1 MAGKAIFLDRDDTII
16 EDSGYISSPE
26 KVKLL
31 PTSSAA
37 LIELRKMGYKLVV
50 VTNQSGLARGIF
62 NEQALS
68 AVHERL
74 KLLLAE
80 QNAYLDRIYYCPYH
94 PEGVIEKFRKDSDW
108 RKPKPGMLIAASKEL
123 KIDLKNSWMIGND
136 YRDIGAGKSAGCKTI
151 LVKSYVKPVTKLP
164 TDPNPDFEAINLREA
179 VNIIKRVNSIKPA
192 FVPKLVKNEK
202 PAEKI
207 FETKAKIEEKDIAV
221 EKTIIEEKPAAE
233 EKPKVEEKII
243 EEKIIVEEKP
253 VVAEQPAVEQ
263 TIIDAKPVEV
273 QPEPIKEKEVEPVKI
288 ETPQPEPQPEPET
301 VQEGPSAIEDNK
313 PVEKVEIKEEKKT
326 QFIETG
332 SRVETLLEEI
342 KHLIKSKNR
351 SEQYSEFS
359 ALKLVAGVLQA
370 AVFFCLIIAIWYK
383 LSPTGTDS
391 NIFTAI
397 GFAIVLQL
405 MALTLLITHK
415 DR

>member
-1 MAGKAIFLDRDDTII
+1 MAVKAIFLDRDDTII

-31 PTSSAA
+31 PTSAAA
-37 LIELRKMGYKLVV
+37 LIELRKMGYKLIVV
-50 VTNQSGLARGIF
+50 SNQSGVARGIF
-62 NEQALS
+62 NEQALA

-80 QNAYLDRIYYCPYH
+80 QNAYLDRIYYCPFH

-164 TDPNPDFEAINLREA
+164 TDPSPDFEAINLREA

-192 FVPKLVKNEK
+192 FVPKIVKNEK
-202 PAEKI
+202 PAEK
-207 FETKAKIEEKDIAV
+207 TYDSKAKIEEKDAAV

-243 EEKIIVEEKP
+243 EEIVIEEKP
-253 VVAEQPAVEQ
+253 VAAEQPAITQ
-263 TIIDAKPVEV
+263 TIAETKPVEV
-273 QPEPIKEKEVEPVKI
+273 QSTPIEKKEVEQII
-288 ETPQPEPQPEPET
+288 ETPESEPE
-301 VQEGPSAIEDNK
+301 VEQKNPVVENPPIEKAEN
-313 PVEKVEIKEEKKT
+313 KEEKKT
-326 QFIETG
+326 QIIETS
-332 SRVETLLEEI
+332 SRVESLLEEI
-342 KHLIKSKNR
+342 KHLIKSRNR
-351 SEQYSEFS
+351 SEQFTEFS
-359 ALKLVAGVLQA
+359 SLKLMAGVLQA
-370 AVFFCLIIAIWYK
+370 AVFFCLIVAIWYK

-405 MALTLLITHK
+405 MVLTLLITHK